1 MSFESD
7 LCNALPPGVIAPF
20 GEIETR
26 YFGDWICRDVEAR
39 PIALARPRTT
49 AEVSTVLSLCNKR
62 GVPLVAQGGRT
73 GLAGGAT
80 PCTGSVV
87 LSMERMRSIEAVDA
101 AS

>member
-26 YFGDWICRDVEAR
+26 YLGDWICRDVEAR

-62 GVPLVAQGGRT
+62 GVPVVAQDGRFVILQASFT
-73 GLAGGAT
+73 IQERSSPETLSCAGLR
-80 PCTGSVV
+80 
-87 LSMERMRSIEAVDA
+87 LR
-101 AS
+101 